1 MNLRPKRGPS
11 VQPPGFGFHTWQTH
25 VTWKAPWARGAG
37 VSFFAFCLFPGQ
49 ATGVGFFGWAVERF
63 GYAGPLVVAGAALA
77 LLAWQF
83 RRSLRLLK
91 PRAVSAR

>member
-1 MNLRPKRGPS
+1 
-11 VQPPGFGFHTWQTH
+11 
-25 VTWKAPWARGAG
+25 
-37 VSFFAFCLFPGQ
+37 VSFFAFCLFLGQ
-49 ATGVGFFGWAVERF
+49 AAGVGFFGWAVERF